1 PTTEQTFPLLQHRHV
16 TLMAPQIKPRVV
28 IVGDVHGC
36 YDELRRL
43 LDKCRAG
50 ADTTVILVGDLVNK
64 GPYSAE
70 VVAYARQN
78 GILSVRGNHDEAL
91 LKDIHRGGDI
101 YDYANNLSP
110 EDIQYLEQMPYTI
123 TLPEHNAI
131 VVHAGLVPDRDLDD
145 QRFDDMTLMRNIAV
159 MPGPGGRVNYIT
171 AEHGKDGKPCAA
183 LWSGPEHV
191 YFGHDAKRGLQ
202 MEPFATG
209 LDTGACYGRKL
220 SAMVLPE
227 RTLVQVD
234 SAEEYCPP
242 KSKD

>member
-1 PTTEQTFPLLQHRHV
+1 MVSPRPNLHQESKKRKPKKPPKTPTTEQTFPLLQHRHV

-110 EDIQYLEQMPYTI
+110 YVS
-123 TLPEHNAI
+123 LPCPA
-131 VVHAGLVPDRDLDD
+131 VPCPACHAQL
-145 QRFDDMTLMRNIAV
+145 T
-159 MPGPGGRVNYIT
+159 
-171 AEHGKDGKPCAA
+171 
-183 LWSGPEHV
+183 
-191 YFGHDAKRGLQ
+191 
-202 MEPFATG
+202 
-209 LDTGACYGRKL
+209 
-220 SAMVLPE
+220 
-227 RTLVQVD
+227 
-234 SAEEYCPP
+234 
-242 KSKD
+242 